1 MRGDTRRETCRKN
14 SLPLRRVRNLKVLSH
29 MEAVLGAAC
38 PHSGDEATCP
48 SDFQLLQRL
57 QGCWGQEGIL
67 PGTRRPPVSL
77 LPWGWAD
84 FHTVSVSLPGLDSL
98 PLHESVRSGPERVD
112 VQKFAVP
119 LWQMSAIPSCLAFL
133 RWRVPATW
141 SRGSQSQKRQR
152 ANICTTLY
160 SWLFTASHN
169 HYAKL
174 FCFLAKSQQAPGP
187 ICLMEILMPAQS
199 TWWFCCNPGVW
210 DKQMPC

>member
-29 MEAVLGAAC
+29 MEAVLGVSC
-38 PHSGDEATCP
+38 LHSGDEASSL
-48 SDFQLLQRL
+48 SDFQLLEGFRAVGSGSVFFQE
-57 QGCWGQEGIL
+57 QG
-67 PGTRRPPVSL
+67 TPVSL

-84 FHTVSVSLPGLDSL
+84 FHTVPVSLPGLDSL
-98 PLHESVRSGPERVD
+98 PPNEGVISGPETAD
-112 VQKFAVP
+112 VQGFTMP
-119 LWQMSAIPSCLAFL
+119 LWQMSAIPSCLALL
-133 RWRVPATW
+133 RWRALAAW

-160 SWLFTASHN
+160 SWLFTAFHN

-174 FCFLAKSQQAPGP
+174 SCFLAKSQQAPGH
-187 ICLMEILMPAQS
+187 ICLMEILMPTQG
-199 TWWFCCNPGVW
+199 TWWLPCDPSTW